1 MFGGCSLSIYL
12 YDYYC
17 LLCFIS
23 TGKKQHQSPYSLNRF
38 PHYYHWCISSPAMI
52 GFGDPRPIQL
62 LKMVIQV
69 VDFSIQNGDFFYSY
83 VKVYQRVL
91 YESQIETITL
101 KPQNCHTMI
110 TSVAIFGFGGY
121 TPSNGMG
128 PDMTEWETSQ

>member
-38 PHYYHWCISSPAMI
+38 PYYYHWCISSPAMI

-69 VDFSIQNGDFFYSY
+69 VDLPMKNGDFPQQTVSFPEGKLPFSY
-83 VKVYQRVL
+83 GFPIK
-91 YESQIETITL
+91 
-101 KPQNCHTMI
+101 
-110 TSVAIFGFGGY
+110 TSIFLWIQDPGASRNFLVRAARG
-121 TPSNGMG
+121 
-128 PDMTEWETSQ
+128 DIADTSSPWLAT